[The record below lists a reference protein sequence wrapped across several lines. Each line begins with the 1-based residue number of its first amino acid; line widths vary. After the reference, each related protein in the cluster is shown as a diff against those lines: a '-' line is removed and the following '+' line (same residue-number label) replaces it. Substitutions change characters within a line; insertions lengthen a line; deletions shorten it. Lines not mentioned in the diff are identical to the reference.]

1 MARLSAADKWPS
13 DIRELVGRLRG
24 QGATIDAIRAKLQE
38 LDIDV
43 PRSTLGREIKELDG
57 VIADIRRAREIA
69 EAIGTRIDEGS
80 ASSTAR
86 GNIEML
92 QALTQKLM
100 IAARGEGG
108 DLSAK
113 DAKAYSEVLRNLA
126 SASKV
131 DLDRE
136 VKLRDEV
143 LRQLEEQKLAAAEAA
158 EAEGRQRGMGEDE
171 LGFLRAKILGVKIP
185 AQATHG

>member
-1 MARLSAADKWPS
+1 MARLSAADKWPT
-13 DIRELVGRLRG
+13 DIRALVGKLRG
-24 QGATIDAIRAKLQE
+24 QGATIDQIRAKLQE
-38 LDIDV
+38 LDVSI
-43 PRSTLGREIKELDG
+43 PRSTLGREIKELDE

-86 GNIEML
+86 ANVEIL
-92 QALTQKLM
+92 QALTQRLLF
-100 IAARGEGG
+100 AARGEGG
-108 DLSAK
+108 EIAIEAK

-136 VKLRDEV
+136 IKLRDE
-143 LRQLEEQKLAAAEAA
+143 LRAKVDAALKAAEADA
-158 EAEGRQRGMGEDE
+158 SKGGGKPVDLKEALVRVRQEVYGI
-171 LGFLRAKILGVKIP
+171 FS
-185 AQATHG
+185 